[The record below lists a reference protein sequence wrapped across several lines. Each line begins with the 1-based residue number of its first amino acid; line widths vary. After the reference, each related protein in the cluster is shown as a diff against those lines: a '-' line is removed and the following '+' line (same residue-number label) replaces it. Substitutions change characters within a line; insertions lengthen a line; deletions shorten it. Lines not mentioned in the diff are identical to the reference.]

1 MTNNKVPT
9 NMPNLAIQPIAADTK
24 PIDNVVGIFPGIN
37 LVSLGKN
44 NNASLTVSVARQ
56 ELVTLEACLASMGTD
71 LSVSDDT
78 LTRLANSGIDDITGA
93 RTIQKTIEQH
103 LELPISKAV
112 LKGQFVSG
120 DTILVDWNDGV
131 LTIGK

>member
-56 ELVTLEACLASMGTD
+56 ELVTLEACLASMGID